1 MIGYRRSSNK
11 LIVSTSWLSM
21 CYSSKSSA
29 GTWLLHFNSSLA
41 KLTIYY
47 SMCWLRS
54 EKMNWLL
61 IRVALRG
68 HRGETSHSLAIS
80 VNGGLFPDWDT
91 QGRPR
96 SLRLTVE
103 NSGYHRR
110 DSLKIDRLL
119 ERIKGQETWG
129 SCELIWSYLSGARTK
144 QQRCVGVFLFS
155 LWLGEVP

>member
-41 KLTIYY
+41 KLRIYY

-68 HRGETSHSLAIS
+68 HRGETTHSLVIS
-80 VNGGLFPDWDT
+80 FNGGPFLT
-91 QGRPR
+91 GTAGAGRGHRVVTPNPPHPAEPEKWNR
-96 SLRLTVE
+96 PLDSNRGEERL
-103 NSGYHRR
+103 
-110 DSLKIDRLL
+110 
-119 ERIKGQETWG
+119 
-129 SCELIWSYLSGARTK
+129 
-144 QQRCVGVFLFS
+144 
-155 LWLGEVP
+155 

>member
-1 MIGYRRSSNK
+1 MIGYGRSSNK

-47 SMCWLRS
+47 FMCWLRS

-68 HRGETSHSLAIS
+68 HRGETTHSPAIS
-80 VNGGLFPDWDT
+80 V
-91 QGRPR
+91 
-96 SLRLTVE
+96 
-103 NSGYHRR
+103 
-110 DSLKIDRLL
+110 DR
-119 ERIKGQETWG
+119 GPFQ
-129 SCELIWSYLSGARTK
+129 ART
-144 QQRCVGVFLFS
+144 VGPGPGHRVVLAES
-155 LWLGEVP
+155 RQIWK

>member
-29 GTWLLHFNSSLA
+29 GTWLLQFNSSLA
-41 KLTIYY
+41 KLRIYY

-68 HRGETSHSLAIS
+68 HRGETTHSLVISFNRGPFLSGTAGPGQAGVTESHRQNLTSNPGAFFSIQPKDWEIKHAVAI
-80 VNGGLFPDWDT
+80 
-91 QGRPR
+91 R
-96 SLRLTVE
+96 SLDGSWERWWKSADELKAARLYE
-103 NSGYHRR
+103 IS
-110 DSLKIDRLL
+110 
-119 ERIKGQETWG
+119 
-129 SCELIWSYLSGARTK
+129 
-144 QQRCVGVFLFS
+144 
-155 LWLGEVP
+155 

>member
-41 KLTIYY
+41 KLRIYY

-68 HRGETSHSLAIS
+68 HRGETTHGLVIS
-80 VNGGLFPDWDT
+80 FNGGPFLTGTAGAGLGHRVVSPNPP
-91 QGRPR
+91 RPAELAKSRPAAVPSVPTKER
-96 SLRLTVE
+96 SGFNMQFQLDLPMV
-103 NSGYHRR
+103 
-110 DSLKIDRLL
+110 
-119 ERIKGQETWG
+119 
-129 SCELIWSYLSGARTK
+129 ARADEC
-144 QQRCVGVFLFS
+144 R
-155 LWLGEVP
+155 